1 MSHQRYFDAFLQ
13 AMNQII
19 YGKQEVIQEVLL
31 TFLSGGHVLLKDKP
45 GVGKTT
51 LALAFAK
58 GLGLDFKRIQ
68 FTPDVMPSDLT
79 GFSIPDVQT
88 KRFIYQ
94 PGVVFCNVLL
104 ADEINRTSPKT
115 QSALLEVMEEGK
127 VSVDGITRHVPQPFF
142 VMATQ
147 NPDSA
152 IGTQPLP
159 EAQVDRF
166 MIECSLDYP
175 DRNAEIQ
182 LAQAMDSKKKIEHLS
197 SLLNAQTIQYAKQ
210 EIEDVYVSDVI
221 YRYIVDLV
229 RKTRTEAM
237 IQTGA
242 SPRATIALV
251 KLAKATAW
259 LKQRDYV
266 IPQDV
271 QKQFPFVVRH
281 RIQLSTKAKA
291 QHLEKE
297 DFIENV
303 LKSVKG

>member
-1 MSHQRYFDAFLQ
+1 MTIFQPRRENVSVCVMAKDDLLQ
-13 AMNQII
+13 WAHNDLTYKAKLAYEGSGEFACGDWCRFCKAKAVCRKRAEYNLELAKYDFEMPDTLEEAEIAAILDKADELGIPVQKEVMEGPTGTNGWYMQICNEGI
-19 YGKQEVIQEVLL
+19 ATSVVSLPLKYMHTPVEVLEL
-31 TFLSGGHVLLKDKP
+31 EDIEQVARLL
-45 GVGKTT
+45 
-51 LALAFAK
+51 AAFAK

-182 LAQAMDSKKKIEHLS
+182 LAQAMDSKKKIEHLFF
-197 SLLNAQTIQYAKQ
+197 A
-210 EIEDVYVSDVI
+210 
-221 YRYIVDLV
+221 
-229 RKTRTEAM
+229 
-237 IQTGA
+237 
-242 SPRATIALV
+242 
-251 KLAKATAW
+251 
-259 LKQRDYV
+259 
-266 IPQDV
+266 
-271 QKQFPFVVRH
+271 F
-281 RIQLSTKAKA
+281 
-291 QHLEKE
+291 
-297 DFIENV
+297 
-303 LKSVKG
+303 